1 MFRIPQSRYF
11 FVVFLYIFKALAQ
24 YELKNEEKKIGPQ
37 KYLML
42 LKWK

>member
-24 YELKNEEKKIGPQ
+24 YELKNEYNYATI
-37 KYLML
+37 
-42 LKWK
+42 WNNFTRV